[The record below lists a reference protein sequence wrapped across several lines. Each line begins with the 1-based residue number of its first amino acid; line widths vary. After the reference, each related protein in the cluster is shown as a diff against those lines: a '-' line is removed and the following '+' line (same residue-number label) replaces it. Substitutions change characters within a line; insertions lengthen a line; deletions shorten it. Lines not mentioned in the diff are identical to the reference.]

1 MLQKHTIKI
10 LFQKYWYTKRN
21 NVNIFSIKFLYINI
35 HVDFKNNLLVQNIV
49 VNNVE
54 IFHKLSFYDVAK
66 SNMKY
71 FQIVLKYLCH
81 LFKLS

>member
-10 LFQKYWYTKRN
+10 LFQKYWYSKRT
-21 NVNIFSIKFLYINI
+21 NVNIFSIKFVYINI